1 MGRKCAAFLL
11 TILFVLSVMNTA
23 ELSMGIKLAKD
34 VKLPEGTYDEYVAD
48 AENQQ
53 IRLVLTT
60 DAVITNVKVLGLEI
74 KEVDNTGKPFFSE
87 AVLYTQGKLTPK
99 RPLVLNLTFLGDIP
113 NYGVSYIEENGS
125 VKRYA
130 IGQSGED
137 GSLLL
142 TEYRPASGS

>member
-1 MGRKCAAFLL
+1 MKLKILL
-11 TILFVLSVMNTA
+11 VGMILALSVMNTA
-23 ELSMGIKLAKD
+23 ELSVQIKPAKEANLAQ
-34 VKLPEGTYDEYVAD
+34 GTYDEFVAD
-48 AENQQ
+48 ADNQQ
-53 IRLVLTT
+53 VRILLIT
-60 DAVITNVKVLGLEI
+60 DSPINKVKILGIKIQSMDTAGKAVFAE
-74 KEVDNTGKPFFSE
+74 KE
-87 AVLYTQGKLTPK
+87 LYTQASLTPK

-130 IGQSGED
+130 IEQSGED

>member
-1 MGRKCAAFLL
+1 MKLKILL
-11 TILFVLSVMNTA
+11 VGMILALSVMNTA
-23 ELSMGIKLAKD
+23 ELSVQIKPAKEANLAQG
-34 VKLPEGTYDEYVAD
+34 VYDEFVAD

-53 IRLVLTT
+53 MRIVLTT
-60 DAVITNVKVLGLEI
+60 DFPVTKVKILSLKVKSVDAQGKAVFAE
-74 KEVDNTGKPFFSE
+74 KE
-87 AVLYTQGKLTPK
+87 LYTQESLTSK